1 MSEVHRS
8 LPPEL
13 EKMDRYRRLAGALHS
28 CARSELAG
36 RNPGAANVLLERA
49 LEAVD
54 TATRA
59 LPADGTLEAAEH
71 EEHLQSLVILRDN
84 VISASAEIVTG

>member
-1 MSEVHRS
+1 MSEIDRP

-13 EKMDRYRRLAGALHS
+13 EKMDRYRALAGALYR
-28 CARSELAG
+28 CARWELAG

-59 LPADGTLEAAEH
+59 LPH
-71 EEHLQSLVILRDN
+71 
-84 VISASAEIVTG
+84 